1 MEKIMKKIIISA
13 GLSLIL
19 VLMACTLPGGQSK
32 LEKLERQRDALSA
45 QIEKLKGEMASVSSP
60 GEPAGKIVSVKTM
73 LLQPAE
79 FKHTIQV
86 QGTIESD
93 NNILVSSQSPGLV
106 EKLHV
111 TVGDVVSKGE
121 LLAELDGAILESSIA
136 EVENGLQ
143 LASTIFERQQRL
155 WNKNIG
161 SEIEFLQARNNKESL
176 ERKLVTLRE
185 QYNLTK
191 IKAPISGTV
200 DAVLIKEGEM
210 AAAGFGAFRIVQ
222 LSSLKITA
230 ELSENYI
237 SRLKINDI
245 VRISIPML
253 GREFVRKINAV
264 SQVIDPDHRTFQ
276 IEIKLPAQEKDI
288 KPNMLA
294 VLSINDYTNP
304 EALSIPKEIVQKT
317 GDAQFVFVAIGEKG
331 GWTASRRQVVTGEN
345 NQEQVEILSGLNSGE
360 QVITFGYQNI
370 ADGQKIMPVDND

>member
-1 MEKIMKKIIISA
+1 MKKIIVSA
-13 GLSLIL
+13 GLCISFALI
-19 VLMACTLPGGQSK
+19 ACAPPGGQSK

-45 QIEKLKGEMASVSSP
+45 KIEKLKTEMTSESVP
-60 GEPAGKIVSVKTM
+60 GEQTGRTVPVKTM

-93 NNILVSSQSPGLV
+93 NNILVSPQSPGLV

-161 SEIEFLQARNNKESL
+161 SEIEYLQARNNKVSL
-176 ERKLVTLRE
+176 ERKLATLRE

-191 IKAPISGTV
+191 IQAPISGTV

-210 AAAGFGAFRIVQ
+210 AAAGYGAFRIVQ

-253 GREFVRKINAV
+253 GREFERKIDAV

-304 EALSIPKEIVQKT
+304 EALSVPKEIVQKT
-317 GDAQFVFVAIGEKG
+317 GDAQFVFVAVGEKG
-331 GWTASRRQVVTGEN
+331 GWTASRRQVATGEN
-345 NQEQVEILSGLNSGE
+345 NQEQVEILRGLISGE

>member
-1 MEKIMKKIIISA
+1 MKKIIVSA
-13 GLSLIL
+13 GLCLSFALI
-19 VLMACTLPGGQSK
+19 ACAPPGGQSK

-45 QIEKLKGEMASVSSP
+45 KIEKLKTEMTSESVP
-60 GEPAGKIVSVKTM
+60 GEQTGRTVPVKTM

-93 NNILVSSQSPGLV
+93 NNILVSPQSPGLV

-161 SEIEFLQARNNKESL
+161 SEIEYLQARNNKVSL
-176 ERKLVTLRE
+176 ERKLATLRE

-191 IKAPISGTV
+191 IQAPISGTV

-210 AAAGFGAFRIVQ
+210 AAAGYGAFRIVQ

-253 GREFVRKINAV
+253 GREFERKIDAV

-304 EALSIPKEIVQKT
+304 EALSVPKEIVQKT
-317 GDAQFVFVAIGEKG
+317 GDAQFVFVAVGEKG
-331 GWTASRRQVVTGEN
+331 GWTASRRQVATGEN

-370 ADGQKIMPVDND
+370 ADGQRIMPVDND